1 MFQLLWILF
10 LLFFYTTGILA
21 GDGWLNISKRL
32 LLASVSP
39 SHLMALEVDN
49 NGDTLL
55 DMVVDLEVED
65 NGDSVPYGE
74 TICWLM
80 KSNAKTKKYKTLSN
94 IF

>member
-1 MFQLLWILF
+1 
-10 LLFFYTTGILA
+10 
-21 GDGWLNISKRL
+21 
-32 LLASVSP
+32 
-39 SHLMALEVDN
+39 MALEVDN